1 MSFTLF
7 YIIKKN
13 EYFCYVKFRIKNY
26 LLKLTMKI
34 TRIENDS
41 LFVEYGNDFII
52 YYDGSNYKGEI
63 KEIENSDNIRHGYGV
78 MIYSND
84 KSSYI
89 GCYKDNVKHGY
100 GKYIYDNGD
109 IYEGE
114 FVNGLRCGK
123 GKFISHNGYIVYDGE
138 WQDDIKKGY
147 GKYNFEN
154 GDTYE
159 GEFVNDV
166 RCGKGKFNSYNGYVV
181 YDGEWKDDVRH
192 GFGRCS
198 YKEEIFHNGDNVEF
212 YEEEYEGNWI
222 NGNKEGKGEIKI
234 KGLWQDDVPISSIEI
249 EKSRNIEKYISKKV
263 SQYINN
269 YFENK
274 CDQAYYNMFPPDE
287 KYYFY

>member
-1 MSFTLF
+1 
-7 YIIKKN
+7 
-13 EYFCYVKFRIKNY
+13 
-26 LLKLTMKI
+26 MKI

-89 GCYKDNVKHGY
+89 GCYKDNVKH
-100 GKYIYDNGD
+100 DNGY

-138 WQDDIKKGY
+138 WQY
-147 GKYNFEN
+147 
-154 GDTYE
+154 
-159 GEFVNDV
+159 
-166 RCGKGKFNSYNGYVV
+166 
-181 YDGEWKDDVRH
+181 
-192 GFGRCS
+192 
-198 YKEEIFHNGDNVEF
+198 
-212 YEEEYEGNWI
+212 
-222 NGNKEGKGEIKI
+222 
-234 KGLWQDDVPISSIEI
+234 DVPISSIEI